1 MSSALPTGKFRQTSE
16 TFDTERKA
24 KAHRRK
30 VENQQEDARGV
41 DPSSAKA
48 KANRVLGEYAREY
61 VDSLAGQVDPSTIE
75 GYEKLYRR
83 HIADVFGSKP
93 VASITTADVAR
104 FRAALLAPHPQRSFV
119 TRGMARRK
127 PPTPGTGLVSR
138 SPKTVKHIVGTLKR
152 ILDVAVDDQA
162 IPSNPVVAGRRH
174 STKRRAATGGKAP
187 FKHRP
192 LTGNEVAA
200 ISDWITTQRGNPV
213 YALAV
218 VFAAYTGVRVAELQ
232 GLQVGDVTLAD
243 IPGTVGSVRIE
254 RTKKKARAAVQ
265 TDECDAPAPLRWQE
279 GTPKS
284 DASTD
289 RVVPLAP
296 WLADDLRRYLS
307 TVHPFAGKK
316 RIAHAPLFPGKRTR
330 AGKSAVQVEDF
341 AWAKPI
347 VADNLYHNYFQP
359 ACKALGLGSVRLY
372 DLRHTFATLALSA
385 GEHYMQV
392 SKWLGHSSFVLTL
405 TTYADYIREDDTAAP
420 KFARPIAKAAKKV
433 VALSAVSRIPR
444 TAE

>member
-1 MSSALPTGKFRQTSE
+1 M
-16 TFDTERKA
+16 
-24 KAHRRK
+24 RK
-30 VENQQEDARGV
+30 VENQLEDARGV
-41 DPSSAKA
+41 DPSSHKA
-48 KANRVLGEYAREY
+48 KANRPLGEYAKQY
-61 VDSLAGQVDPSTIE
+61 LDSLAGQVDPSTIE
-75 GYEKLYRR
+75 DYGKIYRR
-83 HIADVFGSKP
+83 HIAAVFGSKP

-119 TRGMARRK
+119 TRGKPRRK
-127 PPTPGTGLVSR
+127 SKPTPGTGLVTR

-162 IPSNPVVAGRRH
+162 IPSNPVVSGRRH
-174 STKRRAATGGKAP
+174 TTKRRTASNGKEP

-192 LTGNEVAA
+192 LASSEVAA
-200 ISDWITTQRGNPV
+200 LHDYIATQRGNLV

-232 GLQVGDVTLAD
+232 GLQVQDITLSD
-243 IPGTVGSVRIE
+243 IPGTVGSVRIT
-254 RTKKKARAAVQ
+254 RTKKKGRAVSEG
-265 TDECDAPAPLRWQE
+265 DEQGERAPLVWIE

-289 RVVPLAP
+289 RTIPLAP
-296 WLADDLRRYLS
+296 WLADDMRDYMSR
-307 TVHPFAGKK
+307 VHPFAGKK
-316 RIAHAPLFPGKRTR
+316 RIGHAPLFPGKRTR
-330 AGKSAVQVEDF
+330 AGKAAVQVEDF
-341 AWAKPI
+341 DWAKPI
-347 VADNLYHNYFQP
+347 VVDNVYHNYFQP
-359 ACKALGLGSVRLY
+359 ACKALGLGSVRFY

-420 KFARPIAKAAKKV
+420 NFARPTAKAGKV
-433 VALSAVSRIPR
+433 VPLRGIQ
-444 TAE
+444 